1 MNESIILNH
10 PEQVVY
16 IVLDMS
22 RQNFVDANS
31 VDNIYV
37 FYTKEDAEY
46 YIYQSRN
53 RSRMILRTVQLNPT
67 GNSSYLN

>member
-16 IVLDMS
+16 VVLDMS
-22 RQNFVDANS
+22 RQNFVDVNS

-53 RSRMILRTVQLNPT
+53 KSKLILRTGQLNPT
-67 GNSSYLN
+67 GNLSYLN

>member
-53 RSRMILRTVQLNPT
+53 RSRMILRTGQLNPT